1 MMTMDEPGLDIVAC
15 YRLYTTGE
23 NQKNPFPESGSEFV
37 ALEVCNMTG
46 LELVVIAANLL
57 AAGWICFGRKNKR
70 LDGPAL
76 FILAAAFLLHAG
88 IGQLRLQMVPAYILA
103 LLLGLMLLVRL
114 IHSGDGRPRPSRLT
128 IAALS
133 LLGLA
138 LSGGSVYLA

>member
-1 MMTMDEPGLDIVAC
+1 
-15 YRLYTTGE
+15 
-23 NQKNPFPESGSEFV
+23 
-37 ALEVCNMTG
+37 MTG

-88 IGQLRLQMVPAYILA
+88 IGQLRLQMVPGYILA

-133 LLGLA
+133 LLVLA
-138 LSGGSVYLA
+138 LSGGSAYLAYLFPVFALAGADRPLCDRHRILSPGRSEP